1 MREKAVLG
9 MCGRLLAVTYL
20 MDEGRG
26 AGVHE
31 EFQRV
36 GGEQLLEIRL
46 ACEHV
51 NELVTELVL
60 FTGLL
65 LLLFLLRD
73 ILSVAVVHLER
84 FGVEVLDQTTFDAN
98 ASID

>member
-31 EFQRV
+31 KFQRV
-36 GGEQLLEIRL
+36 GGEQLLEIRFS
-46 ACEHV
+46 CEHV

-65 LLLFLLRD
+65 LFLLRD

-84 FGVEVLDQTTFDAN
+84 LGVEVLDQATFDAN